1 MKKHGWFIMSRPC
14 FFALIICNFGALRF
28 RYCASGTMQL
38 LNDWADCADIKDR
51 EPVRA
56 TGTQDRNDAR

>member
-1 MKKHGWFIMSRPC
+1 ML
-14 FFALIICNFGALRF
+14 FAFNHHANTKLCALDIVPQALRLGH
-28 RYCASGTMQL
+28 CASGTVRL

-56 TGTQDRNDAR
+56 TGTQDRNNAR

>member
-1 MKKHGWFIMSRPC
+1 MLFAFNLHANTKHCVLDIAFQT
-14 FFALIICNFGALRF
+14 LRLGH
-28 RYCASGTMQL
+28 CASGTMQL

-56 TGTQDRNDAR
+56 TGTQDRNNVR